1 MVLGLYYH
9 DCLLMLPE
17 EVRLIWR
24 SPRSLS
30 TGFYLA
36 IRYGF
41 FLQITLTLK
50 CVIQLASDAGIN
62 LTADG

>member
-1 MVLGLYYH
+1 
-9 DCLLMLPE
+9 MLPE
-17 EVRLIWR
+17 EVRLIWT

-30 TGFYLA
+30 TGFYLV

-50 CVIQLASDAGIN
+50 CSVQLASDAGIN
-62 LTADG
+62 LTANG